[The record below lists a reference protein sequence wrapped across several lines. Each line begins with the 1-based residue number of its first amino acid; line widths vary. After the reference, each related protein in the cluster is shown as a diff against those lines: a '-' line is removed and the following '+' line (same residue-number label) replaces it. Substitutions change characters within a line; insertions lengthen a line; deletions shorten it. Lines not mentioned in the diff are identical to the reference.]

1 MTSWSKKWAR
11 AGRLMLKMR
20 ALHRDGHHHQAHK
33 AKNLA
38 LKQAQ
43 YALRGAL
50 RSSTPALERQSA

>member
-1 MTSWSKKWAR
+1 
-11 AGRLMLKMR
+11 MLKMR